1 MCLKNK
7 NLQQFYPLKFGK
19 MPKFFCVLKG
29 NFLWNGFGQVY
40 EVSAIYL
47 PVIQLKLGQ
56 KIGTEEKSVKEN
68 EMISW
73 GK

>member
-1 MCLKNK
+1 
-7 NLQQFYPLKFGK
+7 
-19 MPKFFCVLKG
+19 MPKLFCFPKG

-47 PVIQLKLGQ
+47 PVIQLKTRA
-56 KIGTEEKSVKEN
+56 KNGTVEKSVKEN

>member
-1 MCLKNK
+1 
-7 NLQQFYPLKFGK
+7 

-68 EMISW
+68 KMISW